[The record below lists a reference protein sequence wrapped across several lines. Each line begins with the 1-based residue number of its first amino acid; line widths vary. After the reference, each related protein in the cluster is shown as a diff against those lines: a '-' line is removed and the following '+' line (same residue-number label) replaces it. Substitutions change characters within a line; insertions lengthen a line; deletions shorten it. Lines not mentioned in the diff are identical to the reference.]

1 MQRKAARPEGTRR
14 RSSHSSTG
22 TSAIAITSAAVT
34 GRKNS
39 APARSAKGKRQDQR
53 RADHQRDR
61 GEQPVAAE
69 GGGLGLE
76 LEAFDRFLERL
87 VLGAFVCHRGRQCPS
102 PSAAEKR

>member
-1 MQRKAARPEGTRR
+1 MKAASAEGTRR

-39 APARSAKGKRQDQR
+39 APARSANGSASSKAAPDNQGE
-53 RADHQRDR
+53 R

-69 GGGLGLE
+69 GGLLDLGLE
-76 LEAFDRFLERL
+76 PGPTSGFT
-87 VLGAFVCHRGRQCPS
+87 P
-102 PSAAEKR
+102 AASLSGK